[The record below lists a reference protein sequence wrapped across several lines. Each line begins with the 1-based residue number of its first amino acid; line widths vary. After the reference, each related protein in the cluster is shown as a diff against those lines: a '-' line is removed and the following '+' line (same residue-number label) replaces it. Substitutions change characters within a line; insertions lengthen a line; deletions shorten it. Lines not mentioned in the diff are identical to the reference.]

1 MNALP
6 IEVEL
11 KFPVRVLGS
20 DRTRP
25 SDLQVYQMTPDG
37 SDLVRTE
44 ESSSDQPETALRTA
58 PCPIVGVG
66 ASAGG
71 LEAFQT
77 FLAAAPADG
86 GLAYVLIQHLD
97 PNHESML
104 AELLSR
110 RTDMPVRQV
119 SNGMG
124 IEPNNVYLI
133 PPNAS
138 LSIRDG
144 ALELSDFSEPRGF
157 RRPIDVFF
165 RSLANDQ
172 GANAA
177 CVVLSGTGADGSE
190 GLRAVK
196 EAGGLTLVQ
205 DPDTAKY
212 DGMPKSAVA
221 TGLVDKILKVQE
233 MPAAIRD
240 YFERGQ
246 AQVFQLPDFTDFL
259 LQICDQLRRQLGHDF
274 SQYKR
279 STMLRRIQR
288 RMQVIGASDAEAYLN
303 LLKANPGESEL
314 LFRDLLIN
322 VTCFFRDAEPFNY
335 IRQEIIPE
343 LLKDK
348 GAGDTVRIWTPG
360 CSSGEESY
368 SIAILISETL
378 SRLRTRPA
386 IQIFA
391 TDIDE
396 QMLQK
401 ARAASYPPS
410 AVKEVPPELL
420 DRYFFAQDDN
430 YCLVQS
436 IRDMV
441 RVSNHNLIKD
451 PPFSRVD
458 MIVCRNL
465 LIYFNAS
472 LQQRLIPV
480 FHYSLRPQGW
490 LFLGSAENI
499 AGRSD
504 LFEAADSASRVY
516 RRLGAHRQSVAMPLF
531 VQPLALSV
539 SESDPGRQRLAAV
552 ERPDAV
558 TRRVM
563 ERYAP
568 AHVVVNDEHNVI
580 RASTRTGKFLEL
592 AEGAPSTRVT
602 DLAKRS
608 LRSAVRAVLEAAER
622 GKKRVIK
629 RDVRFEG
636 DDGESLSVDI
646 SADPLSPR
654 ETLIVFQDTARVPP
668 PSDGMEFQ
676 DDSYS
681 EDDHIHQLED
691 ELSETRSKLRS
702 AVEELETSN
711 EELKS
716 SNEEMMSM
724 NEELQSA
731 NEELATVNEELK
743 NKVDQLGR
751 ANSDLQNLIESTQ
764 VPTIFL
770 DRRMRIRSFTP
781 ATNTLFRFQEQD
793 RGRLFSDVV
802 SRVDQAELEILG
814 REVLETGIPVEREME
829 VGGGRE
835 NYVLR
840 VLPYR
845 DMTSAIDGVVLVFSD
860 VTKIR
865 QAQAD
870 LAHNADIAR
879 RRSQEIETLYKTAP
893 VGMALVDRNF
903 RFLKVNQRF
912 ADVTGLAI
920 EGVIGRALLDA
931 ETSLTERMQG
941 PVAELFERG
950 AEITNFEATL
960 RVGDNSAQDFLIDFY
975 PYEEDGRVVAAGII
989 FKDVTELR
997 RLEKELRRLMDELQ
1011 HRVKNTL
1018 ATVASIVNQT
1028 VATKTDHEDLVETL
1042 RQRIGALAATHDLL
1056 TQHDWHHVDLID
1068 VIEAELKPFESSD
1081 RILLKGPRVRL
1092 PPKHALTLT
1101 LTLHELA
1108 TNAAKYG
1115 ALAHPQG
1122 KLKIEWEVRTDDT
1135 GRRLILNWCEK
1146 GFQGGSIETAKESF
1160 GTRLIRNAVVYDLQ
1174 GRCDYCI
1181 SPDGVECTLSA
1192 PF

>member
-1 MNALP
+1 
-6 IEVEL
+6 
-11 KFPVRVLGS
+11 
-20 DRTRP
+20 
-25 SDLQVYQMTPDG
+25 MTPEGIEHVSGDEAAL
-37 SDLVRTE
+37 S
-44 ESSSDQPETALRTA
+44 PEKTIGARTA
-58 PCPIVGVG
+58 SCPVVGLG

-71 LEAFQT
+71 LEAFQN

-86 GLAYVLIQHLD
+86 GLAYVLVQHLD

-104 AELLSR
+104 AELLGR
-110 RTDMPVRQV
+110 RTAMPVRQV
-119 SNGMG
+119 SDGMA

-138 LSIRDG
+138 LSIKNG
-144 ALELSDFSEPRGF
+144 FLQLCDFSEPRGF

-165 RSLANDQ
+165 RSLADDQ

-177 CVVLSGTGADGSE
+177 CIVLSGTGGDGSE

-205 DPDTAKY
+205 DPETAKY

-221 TGLVDKILKVQE
+221 TGLVDKVLKVQE
-233 MPAAIRD
+233 MPGAIRD

-246 AQVFQLPDFTDFL
+246 ASVFNLPDITDFL
-259 LQICDQLRRQLGHDF
+259 LQLCEELRHQLGHDF

-288 RMQVIGASDAEAYLN
+288 RMQVIGASDGMKYLE
-303 LLKANPGESEL
+303 LLREKPGEADL

-322 VTCFFRDAEPFNY
+322 VTCFFRDTEAFDYLRREV
-335 IRQEIIPE
+335 IP
-343 LLKDK
+343 LLLRDK
-348 GAGDTVRIWTPG
+348 GAGDTIRIWAPG
-360 CSSGEESY
+360 CSSGEEAY
-368 SIAILISETL
+368 SIAILISEAL
-378 SRLRTRPA
+378 ARLRVRPA
-386 IQIFA
+386 VQIFA

-401 ARAASYPPS
+401 ARAASYPHGV
-410 AVKEVPPELL
+410 VKEVPPELL

-430 YCLVQS
+430 YVLVQT

-458 MIVCRNL
+458 LIVCRNL
-465 LIYFNAS
+465 LIYFNAG

-499 AGRSD
+499 AGRND
-504 LFEAADSASRVY
+504 LFEAIESSAKIY
-516 RRLGAHRQSVAMPLF
+516 RRRGAYRQHVAMPLF
-531 VQPLALSV
+531 VQPLALAV
-539 SESDPGRQRLAAV
+539 SDDTERQRNPALA
-552 ERPDAV
+552 ERVDMIA
-558 TRRVM
+558 RRVM

-568 AHVVVNDEHNVI
+568 AHVVVDADNNII
-580 RASTRTGKFLEL
+580 RASNRTGKYLEL
-592 AEGAPSTRVT
+592 AEGAPSNKVT
-602 DLAKRS
+602 DLAKRG
-608 LRSAVRAVLEAAER
+608 LRSAVRGVLEAAR
-622 GKKRVIK
+622 QNQKRIMQ
-629 RDVRFEG
+629 RDVRIEA
-636 DDGESLSVDI
+636 DDDRMLSVDL
-646 SADPLSPR
+646 SADPLNQD
-654 ETLIVFQDTARVPP
+654 EILLVFQDVAATRGEA
-668 PSDGMEFQ
+668 
-676 DDSYS
+676 DDDVEVRAGGYS
-681 EDDHIHQLED
+681 EDERISQLED
-691 ELSETRSKLRS
+691 ELDETRSKLRTT
-702 AVEELETSN
+702 VEELETSN

-724 NEELQSA
+724 NEELQST

-751 ANSDLQNLIESTQ
+751 ANSDLQNFIESTQ

-781 ATNTLFRFQEQD
+781 ATKSLFRFQDQD
-793 RGRLFSDVV
+793 RGRMFSDVV
-802 SRVDQAELEILG
+802 SRADQARLEELG
-814 REVLETGIPVEREME
+814 RRVLETGEPIEQELDIE
-829 VGGGRE
+829 NGKE

-845 DMTSAIDGVVLVFSD
+845 DLNGAIDGVVLVFSD

-870 LAHNADIAR
+870 LAHNEGIAR
-879 RRSQEIETLYKTAP
+879 QRSLEIETLYRTAP
-893 VGMALVDRNF
+893 VGMALVDRNY
-903 RFLKVNQRF
+903 RYLKINQRF
-912 ADVTGLAI
+912 ADLTGYPI
-920 EGVIGRALLDA
+920 EKYIGRTLLDA
-931 ETSLTERMQG
+931 APSLTERMQG
-941 PVAELFERG
+941 PIAEVFERSKEVAN
-950 AEITNFEATL
+950 AEVTV
-960 RVGDNSAQDFLIDFY
+960 RVNGDDVQDFLMDFY
-975 PYEEDGRVVAAGII
+975 PYQDDGRTVAVGIVL
-989 FKDVTELR
+989 KDVTELR

-1028 VATKTDHEDLVETL
+1028 VASKTNQSELIDTL
-1042 RQRIGALAATHDLL
+1042 KRRIGALAATHNLL
-1056 TQHDWHHVDLID
+1056 TQHDWRDAFLLDI
-1068 VIEAELKPFESSD
+1068 IEAELNPFEHKD
-1081 RILLKGPRVRL
+1081 RIKLNGPKVSL

-1115 ALAHPQG
+1115 ALAHKDG
-1122 KLKIEWEVRTDDT
+1122 KLKLDWVVSEDGAE
-1135 GRRLILNWCEK
+1135 RRLTFKWVESGVPGVSPA
-1146 GFQGGSIETAKESF
+1146 GFKESF
-1160 GTRLIRNAVVYDLQ
+1160 GTRLIKNAVVYDLQ
-1174 GRCDYCI
+1174 GRCEYQI
-1181 SPDGVECTLSA
+1181 LPGGVMCTLSA